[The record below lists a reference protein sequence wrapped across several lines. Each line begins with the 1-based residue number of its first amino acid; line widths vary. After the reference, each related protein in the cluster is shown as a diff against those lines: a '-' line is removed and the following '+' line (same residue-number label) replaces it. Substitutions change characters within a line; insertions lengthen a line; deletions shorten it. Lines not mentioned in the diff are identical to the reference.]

1 MTTSLSTSPIQEL
14 EITLPNSDQVMSGNV
29 LGLLFL
35 SLLPVNFRFERNQLK
50 LNLSI
55 LTHCWNDDFR
65 LRGVS
70 LSEFNNFIRIGIFC
84 CGVCAFLCLTYSY
97 DSLDINRAKKKN
109 MVSLLDVKNVS
120 MNMYVFNKGIIATL
134 LYIAVNYCNVAT
146 KSKTAIGQCNH

>member
-35 SLLPVNFRFERNQLK
+35 SLLPVNFRLERNQLNM
-50 LNLSI
+50 NLSK

-84 CGVCAFLCLTYSY
+84 CGVCAFLCFTYSY

-120 MNMYVFNKGIIATL
+120 MNMYVLNTRIYRDITVHRCKL
-134 LYIAVNYCNVAT
+134 L
-146 KSKTAIGQCNH
+146 

>member
-35 SLLPVNFRFERNQLK
+35 SLLPVNFRLERNQLK

-65 LRGVS
+65 LRGMS
-70 LSEFNNFIRIGIFC
+70 LSEKNLT
-84 CGVCAFLCLTYSY
+84 VLSELAFSVAEFVR
-97 DSLDINRAKKKN
+97 SSA
-109 MVSLLDVKNVS
+109 LLIL
-120 MNMYVFNKGIIATL
+120 MILWILIAP
-134 LYIAVNYCNVAT
+134 
-146 KSKTAIGQCNH
+146 KRKTWYHS